1 MSRIKYILET
11 IISTLFYYTGFNWLY
26 AEKMCNNRNIPIIFY
41 HEIGNG
47 KGGLTEFSVNVEP
60 FEKQIQWLSR
70 HFNIVSIDEIIKHI
84 KGEIKLSGRVA
95 AVTFDGGYAGNYKYA
110 FPVLKRYNA
119 PATIYITTE
128 PIDDNIPWERKLL
141 YLMSLTKKDRFTI
154 IFDGKEHN
162 FEIKNSTQLSIV
174 KNKIQNHMFSLTPA
188 ARENRLKQLSH
199 ELGVDRSCFA
209 EKLFLSWNQIN
220 EMNKDPLITIG
231 SHTLTH
237 RILTKISYADA
248 KKEIFESKLY
258 IEKMLGETIT
268 SFCYPDG
275 HFSKRIIDLVKNAG
289 YTSSLA
295 VVTPE
300 IKNDLNKIGDD
311 VFQLRRLFMFNRAYN
326 PLLAMELCGIRSRIK
341 YSAKKV
347 LSILN
352 K

>member
-26 AEKMCNNRNIPIIFY
+26 AKIMCNKRNIPIIFY

-47 KGGLTEFSVNVEP
+47 KGGLTEFSVSVEH
-60 FEKQIQWLSR
+60 FKKQIQWLSR

-84 KGEIKLSGRVA
+84 KGEIKLSGKVA

-258 IEKMLGETIT
+258 IKKWVVGQN
-268 SFCYPDG
+268 CYW
-275 HFSKRIIDLVKNAG
+275 A
-289 YTSSLA
+289 
-295 VVTPE
+295 
-300 IKNDLNKIGDD
+300 
-311 VFQLRRLFMFNRAYN
+311 
-326 PLLAMELCGIRSRIK
+326 
-341 YSAKKV
+341 
-347 LSILN
+347 
-352 K
+352 